1 MYEVD
6 LKNSVCTS
14 PDYDHRNKRYI
25 FTVEQGTRFFLK
37 LKLTANPMPSCAELY
52 KNRSVVKSS
61 NYATIF
67 FSIDRMCIPTVY
79 GSAYEGVYTLVTK
92 NTYGE
97 GKISFELKVKG
108 KKQMHAKSS

>member
-1 MYEVD
+1 MYKVD
-6 LKNSVCTS
+6 LENSVCTS
-14 PDYDHRNKRYI
+14 HRYDYYNERYI

-37 LKLTANPMPSCAELY
+37 LKLTADPMPSCAELY
-52 KNRSVVKSS
+52 KSGREVRSSS
-61 NYATIF
+61 YATIF
-67 FSIDRMCIPTVY
+67 FSIDRMCIQTVY

-108 KKQMHAKSS
+108 KKLNAC